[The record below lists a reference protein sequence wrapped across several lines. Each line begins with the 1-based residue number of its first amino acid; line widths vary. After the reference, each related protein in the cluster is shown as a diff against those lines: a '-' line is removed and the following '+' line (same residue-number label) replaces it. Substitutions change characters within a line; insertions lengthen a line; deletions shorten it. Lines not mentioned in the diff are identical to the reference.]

1 MAILQLTLANL
12 HDEIN
17 LRVWGSTS
25 PTNSWGDT
33 ALTRQINLYLQSLG
47 RKTAQVLQG
56 EGVQIPEGVL
66 HFDMWRTVGALTET
80 SGSSTVHFP
89 VDYDHYIS
97 FYDITHGRK
106 LDVIENVDKYYIDQ
120 FKWRENTAHGLA
132 TRPGPPE
139 AIEILGFEDNGGTW
153 QRKGTIWP
161 ATVSGV
167 TPNIRLTYYRLP
179 ATVSSDSDEPDI
191 DIKYQELLI
200 YGPILEILRDDDPSY
215 IRYVETEKDL
225 LLGLAKT
232 ARAV

>member
-33 ALTRQINLYLQSLG
+33 ALTRQINLYLQRLG
-47 RKTAQVLQG
+47 RRTAQVLQG
-56 EGVQIPEGVL
+56 EGVQIIDGLL
-66 HFDMWRTVGALTET
+66 HFDMWRTVGVLTET

-139 AIEILGFEDNGGTW
+139 AIEILGFAD
-153 QRKGTIWP
+153 
-161 ATVSGV
+161 
-167 TPNIRLTYYRLP
+167 IRLTYYRLP
-179 ATVSSDSDEPDI
+179 ATVSSDSDEPDV

-200 YGPILEILRDDDPSY
+200 YGPILEVLRDDDPSY
-215 IRYVETEKDL
+215 ERYVAAEKEL